1 MLVLIRGAG
10 DLATG
15 VAIRL
20 MRAGMD
26 VVLTEIATPTAIRRT
41 VAFSEAIR
49 QGETS
54 VEGVKAKRAEN
65 AKDALCFTE
74 AGVAA
79 VLIDPEAKC
88 REELRPGALVDAI
101 LAKRNTGTKITD
113 APAVVA
119 LGPGF
124 TAGGDC
130 HAAVETMRGHD
141 LGRVYYEGSPLPNTG
156 TPGEIGGKGMERLLR
171 APADGIFTGKKQIGE
186 LVEAGEIVAEVNG
199 VPMKA
204 AIAGVLRGLLPD
216 GIYVKESMK
225 SGDIDPRGNIEA
237 CFTVSDKARALGGA
251 VLEAILHFTKGRI

>member
-1 MLVLIRGAG
+1 MLVLVRGAG

-41 VAFSEAIR
+41 VAFSEAVTL
-49 QGETS
+49 GETT
-54 VEGVKAKRAEN
+54 VEDVRVKRAES
-65 AKDALCFTE
+65 AKDALCLAK

-101 LAKRNTGTKITD
+101 LAKRNTGTKIAD
-113 APAVVA
+113 APVVVA

-124 TAGGDC
+124 TAGTDC

-141 LGRVYYEGSPLPNTG
+141 LGRVYYTGSPLPNTG

-186 LVEAGEIVAEVNG
+186 LVEAGETVAEVNG
-199 VPMKA
+199 IPMKA

-216 GIYVKESMK
+216 VIYVKTGMK